1 MVDFPNIGKKI
12 YEKGKRLGEKITK
25 GVKGFGQKIYDNKE
39 LILALAGAGA
49 YGTWLGKDKWS
60 RVVGGAPRLEQS
72 AREDDWITRDLGKS
86 ITGDS
91 PPPPTYSQL
100 FPHSRGKA
108 GSQYFYHK

>member
-1 MVDFPNIGKKI
+1 MVDFPNIGRKI
-12 YEKGKRLGEKITK
+12 YEKGKRIGEKITK
-25 GVKGFGQKIYDNKE
+25 GVKGIGQKIYDNKE

-72 AREDDWITRDLGKS
+72 AREDDWIMRDLRRP

-100 FPHSRGKA
+100 FPQTRGEFGA
-108 GSQYFYHK
+108 QYF